1 MNIDNH
7 VRKMLDLATRKPEKF
22 TRIHCDDEGHYW
34 ILRAQTR
41 IPVIRLTATVF
52 CKNTKIYNFDTSN
65 SKQNQ
70 IAIIFKRD
78 KELAIIDTEKN
89 SFYFGGDDEREDE
102 AKFTAVVR
110 IVLDGEI
117 RLILADTHSESL
129 DIFSS
134 DNEADGDA
142 TEALLSIMVGETKG
156 VDRIEEVVKE
166 IEDWSFR

>member
-7 VRKMLDLATRKPEKF
+7 VRKMLDLAARKPEKF
-22 TRIHCDDEGHYW
+22 TRIHCDDEGRYW
-34 ILRAQTR
+34 MLRSQTR
-41 IPVIRLTATVF
+41 IPINRITVQIF
-52 CKNTKIYNFDTSN
+52 SNNSNIYSFDTSN
-65 SKQNQ
+65 AEERR

-89 SFYFGGDDEREDE
+89 SFYFGGNDEREDE
-102 AKFTAVVR
+102 AKFAAVVR

-129 DIFSS
+129 DMYST

-142 TEALLSIMVGETKG
+142 TETILNLKKG
-156 VDRIEEVVKE
+156 DISQTTDMPQEVKE
-166 IEDWSFR
+166 IEYFTFA

>member
-7 VRKMLDLATRKPEKF
+7 VRKMLDLAARKPEKF
-22 TRIHCDDEGHYW
+22 TRIHCDDEGRYW
-34 ILRAQTR
+34 MLRSQTR
-41 IPVIRLTATVF
+41 IPINRITVQIF
-52 CKNTKIYNFDTSN
+52 SNNSNIYSFDTSN
-65 SKQNQ
+65 AEERQ

-89 SFYFGGDDEREDE
+89 SFYFGGDDERKDE

-142 TEALLSIMVGETKG
+142 TEAFLNIMTGEIPKTQA
-156 VDRIEEVVKE
+156 VVQEVKE
-166 IEDWSFR
+166 IENFSYC